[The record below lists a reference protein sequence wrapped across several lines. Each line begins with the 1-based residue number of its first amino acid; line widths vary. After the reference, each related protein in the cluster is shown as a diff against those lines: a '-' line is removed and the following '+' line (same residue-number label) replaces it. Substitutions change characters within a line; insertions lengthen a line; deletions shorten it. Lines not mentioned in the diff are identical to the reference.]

1 MKKLILSPSYF
12 TVPLLLLLFIDKE
25 YASYFYPYVASCSII
40 GIFIMILLLFNEY
53 TKVLWKKYFPS
64 NIVHY
69 FTGIYQKI
77 VIISII
83 ITKLIVIKYWPY
95 NISCNSILI
104 SLLYLF
110 LYFIYYLTL

>member
-1 MKKLILSPSYF
+1 MKLSPSYF
-12 TVPLLLLLFIDKE
+12 TIPLLLLLFYNKE
-25 YASYFYPYVASCSII
+25 YASYFYPYVTSCSIL
-40 GIFIMILLLFNEY
+40 GIIIMILLLTNEN
-53 TKVLWKKYFPS
+53 TNILWKKYFPS

-69 FTGIYQKI
+69 FTDIYRI
-77 VIISII
+77 LII
-83 ITKLIVIKYWPY
+83 INIIFIKIIIILYWPY